1 MKVLFENKFRLSLF
15 LLVAVY
21 TVGIVSILLGHTDNL
36 MGLTPYNLLFATAL
50 LIYNAEKPDTAY
62 VIWFLICAVA
72 GFLVEAI
79 GTDTGVIFGSY
90 AYGSGLGIKLID
102 VPLMIGINWPV
113 LVFATSAILLSFG
126 LHWALRAFIGALMMV
141 AYDIFLEPVAMRFD
155 FWDWDGGVVPLR
167 NYLAWF
173 VIGLLM
179 QLGVN
184 RYVVPLKNKIALYVI
199 VVQTV
204 FFAIL
209 IYTENLKIF

>member
-36 MGLTPYNLLFATAL
+36 MRLTPYNLLFATAV

-79 GTDTGVIFGSY
+79 GTATGVIFGSY
-90 AYGSGLGIKLID
+90 AYGNGLGIKLID

-113 LVFATSAILLSFG
+113 LVFATSAILLPFG